1 MRYVTNMAR
10 KTTNNAEGQVA
21 VEDTDTAASLVAGL
35 ADYAGIESIDGDDED
50 DLVSIAALL
59 GVGVDD
65 ADGTDTEDS
74 QSEIEGDTDS
84 DTETDEEADDTDSD
98 DAADEEGANSD
109 DAEGDKADD
118 GDPDAEE
125 ANSKPVPKDIRT
137 LRKSHAFRKEIEPVI
152 KDVRNELPEVV
163 GIANALKSDPKNAI
177 TAIRGYSESAAA
189 GLEAAILEQK
199 AAEYVA
205 SKYGIEAKAL
215 ETVLK
220 GGEDIEPSKGLK
232 EEIALLTEEGQEE
245 LAKLLKKSPI
255 EGERVKTL
263 ESRVQ
268 QVTEVLQRERVEAMQ
283 EKIDD
288 KFAGFVKA
296 LKIEGD
302 LSDLQEAMVVKLSK
316 DSAAMAAY
324 NAAATAAAEGRKA
337 DGKRLLTDFLKIMA
351 DYTKKLPKAGAVE
364 VKETAVAEK
373 KKQVAA
379 KPTAAKAPAVP
390 KPAAPKSKAAVAGSD
405 TARQPSAAETEAQK
419 FARLLK
425 FSKGRAKEL
434 GIAWG
439 G

>member
-1 MRYVTNMAR
+1 MAG

-35 ADYAGIESIDGDDED
+35 ADYSGIESIGEDGED

-59 GVGVDD
+59 GVSVDD

-84 DTETDEEADDTDSD
+84 DTETDEEAGDTDSD

-109 DAEGDKADD
+109 DAEGDKAGG

-125 ANSKPVPKDIRT
+125 ASNKPVPKDIRT

-163 GIANALKSDPKNAI
+163 GIANALRSDPKNAI
-177 TAIRGYSESAAA
+177 AAIRGYSESAAA
-189 GLEAAILEQK
+189 ELEAAILERG

-220 GGEDIEPSKGLK
+220 GGDDIEPSKGLK

-255 EGERVKTL
+255 EGERVKAL
-263 ESRVQ
+263 EGRVQ
-268 QVTEVLQRERVEAMQ
+268 RVTEALQKERVEAMQ

-288 KFAGFVKA
+288 KFAEFVKV

-316 DSAAMAAY
+316 DPAAMTAY
-324 NAAATAAAEGRKA
+324 NVAAKAAAEGRKA

-351 DYTKKLPKAGAVE
+351 DYTKKLPRATVEAKKEAVPE
-364 VKETAVAEK
+364 KKAEK
-373 KKQVAA
+373 QPV
-379 KPTAAKAPAVP
+379 KAPAVP
-390 KPAAPKSKAAVAGSD
+390 KPTAPKSKAAAAGSD

-434 GIAWG
+434 GIRWG